1 LRRIH
6 KFSSG
11 LANYQ
16 KLSSFGGIYVV
27 DIEVLN
33 GLLQPKSVAVIGAS
47 ATPGKIGYTVLINL
61 QESKYKGG
69 IYPVNPKSDE
79 ILGYKC
85 YSSVLDVK
93 EQIDSAII
101 TVPAK
106 FVSQIV
112 DECGKKGIK
121 GLMIITSGFSEV
133 GLFDLEKE
141 IVAKAHSYGM
151 RVLGPNIVG
160 VLSNSDDFNGS
171 FAPFLPFK
179 GTASLVSQSGALLIG
194 IDAQTYTRG
203 IGFDKLISIGNM
215 SDVNFA
221 DTIEWLD
228 QDENT
233 SCISLYVEGL
243 NDGRRVIDVGRKA
256 TKPIIALKAGVSA
269 HGAAAAASHTGSLA
283 GTSKIYKSAFA
294 QAGIIQAED
303 LDNLFDRTLVLSLQ
317 PPMKGDNVLILTNG
331 GGVGV
336 LATDSAEK
344 FGIPLKFAPPELQE
358 ELKKYMPSFGSA
370 KNPVDLTGMAGND
383 WYYDTVVIAMNHK
396 WVDGLVVLYC
406 ETAMTDPLEIAKS
419 IKKAVDDTGIKNKP
433 VIVSFVGGERS
444 DKAMRWLVEK
454 GIPAYSGPDV
464 ALNAIGALKDYA
476 KIREDSND
484 IPTKYDN
491 VNRENAMEIINY
503 ARNEGR
509 EALTEIEAK
518 HVFEVYGLPITHA
531 KIAKSEEEAVSLA
544 NEIGFPIVMKI
555 VSPDILHK
563 SDAGGVKVDVNS
575 IEEVMQFY
583 NEIMDNAQAYK
594 ADADIHGVVIQ
605 EMAPWG
611 TEVILGSVNDP
622 TFGPTI
628 MFGLGGIFVEVLKD
642 VTFRIA
648 PFSKKQAEIMIGEIS
663 AAPILSGVRGEK
675 PKDREVLADTICK
688 YANMIYDLRDE
699 INESDANPVLV
710 YDEGDGL
717 KVADARILLTK
728 K

>member
-1 LRRIH
+1 LQHIQY
-6 KFSSG
+6 FPSG

-16 KLSSFGGIYVV
+16 KLSSFGGIYMV

-33 GLLQPKSVAVIGAS
+33 RLLQPKSVAVIGAS
-47 ATPGKIGYTVLINL
+47 ATPGKIGYTVLVNL
-61 QESKYKGG
+61 QKDKYKGG
-69 IYPVNPKSDE
+69 IYPINPKSDE
-79 ILGYKC
+79 ILGFKC

-93 EQIDSAII
+93 EQIDAAII

-106 FVSQIV
+106 FVLQIV
-112 DECGKKGIK
+112 DECGEKGIK

-133 GLFDLEKE
+133 GLDDLEKE
-141 IVAKAHSYGM
+141 IVTKSHSYGM

-194 IDAQTYTRG
+194 IDAQTYMRG

-256 TKPIIALKAGVSA
+256 TKPIVALKAGVSA

-317 PPMKGDNVLILTNG
+317 PPMKGDNVLIITNG

-336 LATDSAEK
+336 LGTDSAEK

-370 KNPVDLTGMAGND
+370 RNPVDLTGMAGND
-383 WYYDTVVIAMNHK
+383 WYHDTVEIAFNHE

-419 IKKAVDDTGIKNKP
+419 IKKGIDDTGIKNKP
-433 VIVSFVGGERS
+433 IIVSFVGGERS
-444 DKAMRWLVEK
+444 DKAMRWLVEN
-454 GIPAYSGPDV
+454 GIPAYGGPDV
-464 ALNAIGALKDYA
+464 ALNAIGALYEYA
-476 KIREDSND
+476 KIREDSKD
-484 IPTKYDN
+484 ILTTFDN
-491 VNRENAMEIINY
+491 VNREKAMEVINY
-503 ARNEGR
+503 ARNDGR
-509 EALTEIEAK
+509 DALTEIEAK
-518 HVFEVYGLPITHA
+518 QVFGAYGLPITHA
-531 KIAKSEEEAVSLA
+531 KIATSEEEAVSLA

-575 IEEVMQFY
+575 IEEVRQFY
-583 NEIMDNAQAYK
+583 KEIIDNAKAYK
-594 ADADIHGVVIQ
+594 SNADIHGIVIQ

-611 TEVILGSVNDP
+611 TEVILGSINDP
-622 TFGPTI
+622 TFGPTM

-648 PFSKKQAEIMIGEIS
+648 PFSKRQAEIMIGEIN
-663 AAPILSGVRGEK
+663 AAPILTGIRGEK
-675 PKDREVLADTICK
+675 PKDRDVLADTICQ
-688 YANMIYDLRDE
+688 YANMIYDLKDE
-699 INESDANPVLV
+699 ISESDANPVLV

>member
-1 LRRIH
+1 
-6 KFSSG
+6 
-11 LANYQ
+11 
-16 KLSSFGGIYVV
+16 V
-27 DIEVLN
+27 DIEILN
-33 GLLQPKSVAVIGAS
+33 ALLKPKSVAVIGAS
-47 ATPGKIGYTVLINL
+47 ATPGKIGHTVLLNL

-69 IYPVNPKSDE
+69 IYPINPKSDE
-79 ILGYKC
+79 ILGFKC
-85 YSSVLDVK
+85 YKSVLNVK
-93 EQIDSAII
+93 EQIDAAII
-101 TVPAK
+101 VVPAK
-106 FVSQIV
+106 FVLQIV

-121 GLMIITSGFSEV
+121 GLLVITSGFAEV
-133 GLFDLEKE
+133 GKDDLEKE
-141 IVAKAHSYGM
+141 VVAKSRSYGM

-171 FAPFLPFK
+171 FAPFLPYK

-228 QDENT
+228 QDEKT

-243 NDGRRVIDVGRKA
+243 NDGRCVIDKGRKA
-256 TKPIIALKAGVSA
+256 TKPIIALKAGSSA
-269 HGAAAAASHTGSLA
+269 HGAVAAASHTGSLA
-283 GTSKIYKSAFA
+283 GSSKIYKSAFA

-317 PPMKGDNVLILTNG
+317 PPMKGDNVLIITNG

-336 LATDSAEK
+336 LGTDSAEK
-344 FGIPLKFAPPELQE
+344 FGVPLKYTPPELQE
-358 ELKKYMPSFGSA
+358 KLKKYMPSFGSA

-383 WYYDTVVIAMNHK
+383 WYHDTVKIAFNHE

-406 ETAMTDPLEIAKS
+406 ETAMTNPLEIAKS
-419 IKKAVDDTGIKNKP
+419 IKKSVDDTGIKNKP
-433 VIVSFVGGERS
+433 IIASFVGGERS
-444 DKAMRWLVEK
+444 DKAMRWLVK
-454 GIPAYSGPDV
+454 NGIPAYAGPDV
-464 ALNAIGALKDYA
+464 ALNAISALKEYA
-476 KIREDSND
+476 KIREDSKD
-484 IPTKYDN
+484 IPTTYDDA
-491 VNRENAMEIINY
+491 NREKAMDVINY
-503 ARNEGR
+503 ARNEER
-509 EALTEIEAK
+509 IALTEIEAK
-518 HVFEVYGLPITHA
+518 HVFAAYGLPVTRA
-531 KIAKSEEEAVSLA
+531 KIAKSEEEAVSFA

-563 SDAGGVKVDVNS
+563 SDAGGVIVDVNS
-575 IEEVMQFY
+575 IEDVRKFF
-583 NEIMDNAQAYK
+583 NEIMENAKVYK
-594 ADADIHGVVIQ
+594 ADANIHGVVIQ

-622 TFGPTI
+622 TFGPTM

-642 VTFRIA
+642 VTFRVA
-648 PFSKKQAEIMIGEIS
+648 PFSKRQAAEMIGEIN
-663 AAPILSGVRGEK
+663 AAPILIGIRGEK
-675 PKDREVLADTICK
+675 PKDREALSDTICR

-710 YDEGDGL
+710 YEEGDGL